1 MRAHAE
7 FRWVDLEAGRRIDDP
22 AHACELLEMYVGP
35 QGEPGG
41 ERFQLTVCTPSALK
55 EQLGRHPFLIGRH
68 WLFVAELHPDQ
79 VTEWLSDRIAVLEAP
94 TWSELAERIG
104 RIGEWEFEDDID
116 RPMLWPP

>member
-1 MRAHAE
+1 MGGE
-7 FRWVDLEAGRRIDDP
+7 STCGVPLGRSRGGAKDRRP
-22 AHACELLEMYVGP
+22 GPRLRTPGNVCRP

-55 EQLGRHPFLIGRH
+55 EQLGRHPFLI
-68 WLFVAELHPDQ
+68 DK

-94 TWSELAERIG
+94 TWGELAERIG

-116 RPMLWPP
+116 GPML